1 MRAPD
6 DHLGMASPSTAMP
19 DGRPMPRSASVV
31 TPIDDDD
38 LPLEPVTAAPTSEA
52 PPAPLDLLGAEVT
65 VAPVIRAKIEPPQL
79 RSSTLSRG
87 RLLEALNNAIA
98 QRVTL
103 LIAEAGYGKTT
114 LLTDFASRPV
124 ARCLW
129 YRLDSTDQD
138 WVTMVNYLVA
148 AVRELEPGFGERTTH
163 LLSADPTTIVP
174 RDAVLSS
181 LLAELQALPD
191 DRVVL
196 ILDDFHA
203 IDESEEACEVVMQ
216 LVRGAPIGIRFI
228 LASRRRPPLLLA
240 RLAGMGE
247 LSELGTDDLRFSR
260 HETERLFA
268 ESYGRP
274 LAPDVLQEIDL
285 RTKGWAA
292 TLQLVN
298 SSIRG
303 KSESAV
309 RSLARSISGGEGRLY
324 DFLAEEVLSQ
334 LPAPLQ
340 DFVMRAAI
348 LPDIVPEYVVP
359 LFIEGSE
366 PSQRVAQAWI
376 EEADG
381 LGILSRSSQTST
393 VRQFHPLFRE
403 FLVRQLALHFTPTD
417 VRAMHARVAR
427 VVGTRDPLLA
437 CHHYI
442 EAGEMTEAMHALGTS
457 AMLTMGSGRWGT
469 ASELISR
476 LHDVPAQPV
485 VAAIHARRLLED
497 GDVASAAALLDGVDV
512 STESP
517 AVRAV
522 FRHTQLSLG
531 WRSRDGE
538 AVFATLREIERDTET
553 PPLLREIAQVFVD
566 ASPLSPKPVTFLA
579 LSQRLQRMAERQA
592 ASGHTY
598 HAAISLHNAAIAEL
612 NAARYS
618 DAIRVATLALEA
630 FEKLPF
636 PARERH
642 STHPILATCALEIG
656 RVEEAEDEIRVALA
670 SGLEEGDV
678 HASCAHSLAV
688 IGEKQ
693 RSTRLLVSAEALER
707 QGRSDLQAA
716 TIASLTKG
724 FLQLAVSPQA
734 AIAILE
740 ATEIDS
746 PLDLGF
752 NLEHHTLVALAH
764 LLQGERIK
772 ARLAAEGGLIAARA
786 RGGFRSELR
795 LNVVHALARQDSL
808 DLTASIAHAA
818 SSGQLAIL
826 EVADALGEDLDL
838 FAELPAELGESIKTW
853 KCRWLPILRR
863 QLGRGNVPG
872 AHVAARL
879 LDEYGALDDVAR
891 LRAFEKTYVKRGRA
905 VGLGKA
911 LARRE
916 SHQLEIHD
924 LGRVTLRVGER
935 YVPLSRI
942 RRKPA
947 SLLMYLVTKPNF
959 TATREQV
966 LDELWPDSD
975 PVGAMNSLNQSLYF
989 LRREIDPWYE
999 DDVSADYVAYEGEL
1013 LWLDPALVRVESADF
1028 LGEARGLLGGL
1039 FSAPDALAFMDRYI
1053 GQFSP
1058 DFEYEEWAMPWRSR
1072 VHASFL
1078 DFAHAAVNRLAG
1090 AGDLSGARDVAARAL
1105 LADPTASDIEQ
1116 ELIWLYWRLGATSA
1130 ASAQYQ
1136 HLVARNRR
1144 DGIESPTLSAMTTER
1159 SS

>member
-1 MRAPD
+1 MRVPD
-6 DHLGMASPSTAMP
+6 DHPGMASPSTAMP
-19 DGRPMPRSASVV
+19 DGRPTSRSASVV
-31 TPIDDDD
+31 IPSGDADP
-38 LPLEPVTAAPTSEA
+38 PLTA
-52 PPAPLDLLGAEVT
+52 PAPDAPSVSPDLLGTKVK

-79 RSSTLSRG
+79 RNSTLSRG
-87 RLLEALNNAIA
+87 RLLKALNSAISR
-98 QRVTL
+98 RVTL

-114 LLTDFASRPV
+114 LLTDFSSRPI

-129 YRLDSTDQD
+129 YKLDSTDRD

-148 AVRELEPGFGERTTH
+148 AVRELWPGFGERTTQ
-163 LLSADPTTIVP
+163 LLSADPTSIVP

-181 LLAELQALPD
+181 LLAELQSLPD
-191 DRVVL
+191 EPAVL
-196 ILDDFHA
+196 ILDDFQA
-203 IDESEEACEVVMQ
+203 IDESEEACAVVMH
-216 LVRGAPIGIRFI
+216 LVRNAPVGFRFI
-228 LASRRRPPLLLA
+228 LASRRQPPLLLA
-240 RLAGMGE
+240 KLAAMGE
-247 LSELGTDDLRFSR
+247 LSEIGTDDLRFSR
-260 HETERLFA
+260 GETERLFA
-268 ESYGRP
+268 EGYGRP
-274 LAPDVLQEIDL
+274 LAPDVLEEIDA

-340 DFVMRAAI
+340 DFVRRAA
-348 LPDIVPEYVVP
+348 LLADIMPEYVVP
-359 LFIEGSE
+359 LFAEGGE
-366 PSQRVAQAWI
+366 PSQRVAEAWI

-381 LGILSRSSQTST
+381 LGILSRSSQTSP

-403 FLVRQLALHFTPTD
+403 FLLRQLAQRFGPAE
-417 VRAMHARVAR
+417 VRRMHARVAR
-427 VVGTRDPLLA
+427 VAARRDPLLA
-437 CHHYI
+437 CHHYL
-442 EAGEMTEAMHALGTS
+442 EAGEMTEAMHSLGTS

-469 ASELISR
+469 ASELIGR
-476 LHDVPAQPV
+476 LHDVPAEPV
-485 VAAIHARRLLED
+485 VAAIQARRLLED
-497 GDVASAAALLDGVDV
+497 GDVASAAAMLEEVDL
-512 STESP
+512 SAESP

-538 AVFATLREIERDTET
+538 AVFATLREIEHDVET
-553 PPLLREIAQVFVD
+553 PPLLREIAEVFVD
-566 ASPLSPKPVTFLA
+566 ASPLSSRPVTFLA
-579 LSQRLQRMAERQA
+579 LSQRLQRMAERQT

-612 NAARYS
+612 NAARYT

-630 FEKLPF
+630 FDGLVF
-636 PARERH
+636 SARERH
-642 STHPILATCALEIG
+642 STHPILAACALEVG
-656 RVEEAEDEIRVALA
+656 RLDEAEDEIRVALA
-670 SGLEEGDV
+670 SGFEDADV

-688 IGEKQ
+688 IGERE
-693 RSTRLLVSAEALER
+693 RSTRLLLSAEALER

-716 TIASLTKG
+716 TIALLTKG
-724 FLQLAVSPQA
+724 FLQLAVSPSA

-764 LLQGERIK
+764 LLQGDREGAQR
-772 ARLAAEGGLIAARA
+772 AAEGGLVAARVK
-786 RGGFRSELR
+786 GGLRSEHR
-795 LNVVHALARQDSL
+795 LLIVHALARQDGA
-808 DLTASIAHAA
+808 DLRASMAHAA

-826 EVADALGEDLDL
+826 EVADALGENLDL
-838 FAELPAELGESIKTW
+838 LGEVPEELSESIGKW
-853 KCRWLPILRR
+853 KGRWLPILRR

-879 LDEYGALDDVAR
+879 LDEHGTLDDVAR
-891 LRAFEKTYVKRGRA
+891 LRAFEKSYVKRTRA

-911 LARRE
+911 LARRV
-916 SHQLEIHD
+916 SHRLEIRD
-924 LGRVTLRVGER
+924 LGRVVLRVGER

-966 LDELWPDSD
+966 LDELWPESD
-975 PVGAMNSLNQSLYF
+975 PVSAMNSLNQSLYF
-989 LRREIDPWYE
+989 IRREIDPWYE

-1013 LWLDPALVRVESADF
+1013 LWLDPTLVRAESAEF
-1028 LGEARGLLGGL
+1028 LSEARGLLSGPLSGR
-1039 FSAPDALAFMDRYI
+1039 DALAFVDRYM

-1078 DFAHAAVNRLAG
+1078 DFAHAAVSHLSG
-1090 AGDLSGARDVAARAL
+1090 AGDLNIARDVAARAL

-1116 ELIWLYWRLGATSA
+1116 KLIWLYWRLGATSA

-1136 HLVARNRR
+1136 HFVTRHRS
-1144 DGIESPTLSAMTTER
+1144 DGLEAPTLAEMTSDLLSA
-1159 SS
+1159 